1 MTVLELI
8 DELKRYDN
16 DSEVLFA
23 LRKEKTRRDQ
33 VELVHCPAEKSVTL
47 EFYGLHG

>member
-16 DSEVLFA
+16 DNEVLFA
-23 LRKEKTRRDQ
+23 LRNEGPNRDM
-33 VELVHCPAEKSVTL
+33 VEFVHCPAEKSVTL
-47 EFYGLHG
+47 EFYGLC